1 MTGDGPVKFQGVSDL
16 PITSVFND
24 GYIAEQFEAFRKDP
38 NSVDESWRQFFRF
51 AQSLSG
57 GAVTTAPTSSSFNAG
72 SDASLLRIA
81 AGAASLAAAIRRFG
95 HLGVAIDPLG
105 SAPPGSPELK
115 PEFHGVTAGDLAKLP
130 AAAIDGSDGTAADV
144 IAALREKYSATLA
157 CEFEHIGSD
166 AERLWL
172 HQQIESGAALQPLTA
187 DEKKRILSRLTQVD
201 GLERFLGKAYVSM

>member
-81 AGAASLAAAIRRFG
+81 AGAAALAAAIRRFG
-95 HLGVAIDPLG
+95 HLAVAIDPLG
-105 SAPPGSPELK
+105 SAPAGSPELK
-115 PEFHGVTAGDLAKLP
+115 AEFHGITEGDLAKVP
-130 AAAIDGSDGTAADV
+130 ASAIGGDKGTAADY
-144 IAALREKYSATLA
+144 IGLLRERYSGAIA
-157 CEFEHIGSD
+157 CEFEHLGND

-172 HQQIESGAALQPLTA
+172 HQQIESG
-187 DEKKRILSRLTQVD
+187 
-201 GLERFLGKAYVSM
+201 

>member
-16 PITSVFND
+16 PIASVFND

-51 AQSLSG
+51 AQSLG
-57 GAVTTAPTSSSFNAG
+57 GSSAPSSASSPSYSPAA
-72 SDASLLRIA
+72 DASLLRIA

-115 PEFHGVTAGDLAKLP
+115 AEFHGVSESELTSIP
-130 AAAIDGSDGTAADV
+130 ASV
-144 IAALREKYSATLA
+144 
-157 CEFEHIGSD
+157 
-166 AERLWL
+166 
-172 HQQIESGAALQPLTA
+172 
-187 DEKKRILSRLTQVD
+187 
-201 GLERFLGKAYVSM
+201 